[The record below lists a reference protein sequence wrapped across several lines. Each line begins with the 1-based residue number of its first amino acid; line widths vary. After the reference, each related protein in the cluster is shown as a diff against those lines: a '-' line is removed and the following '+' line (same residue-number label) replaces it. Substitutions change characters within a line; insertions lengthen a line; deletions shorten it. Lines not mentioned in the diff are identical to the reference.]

1 MATNITINN
10 GDKDVRYSLLDI
22 IDNKIKVDGFIGI
35 ASDLVKYDKKYYNII
50 I

>member
-22 IDNKIKVDGFIGI
+22 IDNKIKIDGKLYGV
-35 ASDLVKYDKKYYNII
+35 ALYERE
-50 I
+50 